1 MLSIRLIPST
11 PIIFCSDRDVT
22 HGRIER
28 RFFSSRKLNGI
39 SPGRFFASNEVKTML
54 AYVLLNYGVKMA
66 NGDERPRN
74 LIIGLTNIQNPFAG
88 VMFRKGVDGF
98 SCATRT
104 PLILC

>member
-1 MLSIRLIPST
+1 
-11 PIIFCSDRDVT
+11 
-22 HGRIER
+22 
-28 RFFSSRKLNGI
+28 
-39 SPGRFFASNEVKTML
+39 ML